1 MTTTIARSAP
11 LVVLAVGVLFL
22 ALTSARVG
30 PAAPQVVA
38 EPQIGPPTWQ
48 RVLDAMDRSLLR
60 EDISAA
66 EIAWHAA
73 RGHAIE
79 SRQWDAFLAVG
90 AGALRI
96 GDHTVVREPYRA
108 RAREAWLSALL
119 RARQQ
124 GALDGVLSVAEAFGS
139 LGDRDAVVHAL
150 QIADSLAARDGHGDA
165 HSRVIVVRQR
175 LLWGPA
181 QMPSE
186 PALDVRRHE
195 VRLAPD
201 TGDPRRPSGAGIPGD
216 NARS

>member
-1 MTTTIARSAP
+1 MTTTTIARSAP

-22 ALTSARVG
+22 AMTSAPVG
-30 PAAPQVVA
+30 APAPQVAA
-38 EPQIGPPTWQ
+38 ESQIGPPTWQ
-48 RVLDAMDRSLLR
+48 RVLDAMDRSLGR
-60 EDISAA
+60 EDITAA

-73 RGHAIE
+73 RGHAIR

-96 GDHTVVREPYRA
+96 GDHDVVREPYRA

-165 HSRVIVVRQR
+165 HGRVAGVRQR
-175 LLWGPA
+175 LLSGPVEG
-181 QMPSE
+181 PRE
-186 PALDVRRHE
+186 PEPDARRHD

-201 TGDPRRPSGAGIPGD
+201 TGGPGRTSAADIAGD
-216 NARS
+216 S